1 MFLSVGVFTV
11 RNPSVPRKLAHRTPL
26 LRMTFQ
32 EVSRLLLAKHPT
44 QPVCSTIASLDH
56 SYGSMTMAMTL
67 SAYGPISVTDS
78 QEKKIKPCKHGDG
91 FCTSD
96 C

>member
-1 MFLSVGVFTV
+1 
-11 RNPSVPRKLAHRTPL
+11 L
-26 LRMTFQ
+26 LRTTFQ

-78 QEKKIKPCKHGDG
+78 QEKKSNLANMVMASAPLIADQNLINEPIKA
-91 FCTSD
+91 
-96 C
+96 